1 VGSSLDFE
9 RTEDGID
16 DGSLDLDGI
25 NEGNFGSLLDS
36 DGTTDDGSLNFDG
49 TADGNV
55 EGSLDFDGTEDDIVI
70 AIFDRKTPSSMSSE
84 SLSPQGYSVNASLC
98 STGGGCST
106 IFACLWS

>member
-1 VGSSLDFE
+1 MGSSLDFE

-55 EGSLDFDGTEDDIVI
+55 EGSLDFDGTGDGIVI
-70 AIFDRKTPSSMSSE
+70 AVFDKNVTVIRTFTNSKPSRQLNYCPKE
-84 SLSPQGYSVNASLC
+84 QAVIRTFGTGY
-98 STGGGCST
+98 
-106 IFACLWS
+106 